1 MLCWSII
8 AFAPHGLGQEYQGKQ
23 LVRAELLAATN
34 AVVPG
39 KPFTVGLL
47 LRMAPAWHTYWKFSG
62 DAGLPSEMKWKL
74 PPGWKIGEIQWPIP
88 LKTIDPGDIQTYG
101 YENEVLLMQ
110 EITPPNVVAG
120 IGDAG
125 NVGRANHEPGSS
137 IPATTVK
144 LSADASWLVCERICI
159 PGGATLQ
166 LELPASTTSQLA
178 NTELFARY
186 RRLLPQNWPGA
197 NVATADWS
205 RVGSDLR
212 LKVTSE
218 TLANYSAVDFFPL
231 PEQSTVVGHPRI
243 ESRSKNEVVFRIP
256 IESSEK
262 NLSSMA
268 GLLVFSHQPNGE
280 DRAAWQIAT
289 PTVVSAARPAPV
301 RGIFTFLL
309 FGFLGGIILNLM
321 PCVLPVI
328 SLKIFGFIQQAGQS
342 RQKILR
348 SGVAFTIGIFAWF
361 ITLALLLIALKAAG
375 RDVTWGGFQFTNAYF
390 VLALSVIVLVFALN
404 LFGVFEISLPQSMTR
419 GLLSTTERKD
429 DLGSFF
435 QGVFAT
441 VLATPCTAPFL
452 GTALG
457 FAFSQSPAII
467 LSMFVAIAA
476 GMSAPYLLLSAQP
489 AWLRLLPKPGPWMLH
504 VKQFMGFLLLATLLF
519 LLYVL
524 GAQRGLEGAIWASCF
539 LLVISVACWMKG
551 AFVVPTA
558 SVLKRSVVLVLMLV
572 LVFMS
577 GIYFIGD
584 KFHSGNIASAD
595 SRLRG
600 DWQAFT
606 PERLQTELEQGRF
619 VFVDFTAA
627 WCLTCKFN
635 EASVLESAEVRQ
647 AFQRHRIV
655 KMKADW
661 TNGDPA
667 ITKLLQHFG
676 RPGVP
681 LYVLYP
687 GKNDEPIVFPELLTK
702 SMVLEKLET
711 SAPHN
716 KATGMPR
723 ISVSSVVN
731 APAEKVW
738 AVIRRFDAVVDWLP
752 FVKSSP
758 IEDGGDPTRVGC
770 IRVLTQT
777 DGEVFREVLVALSDA
792 ERSYSYT
799 FVSSPVPVR
808 NHQTTLHVLPI
819 TDGDRSYVEWSSRFE
834 IDPECEAQL
843 VDLMNRNFLAG
854 LRNLAEKFNRDRAA
868 SP

>member
-1 MLCWSII
+1 MRLALRVAIGALLCWSIV

-23 LVRAELLAATN
+23 LVRAKLLADTN

-39 KPFTVGLL
+39 KSFTVGLL
-47 LRMAPAWHTYWKFSG
+47 LRIAPAWHTYWKFSG
-62 DAGLPSEMKWKL
+62 DAGLPSELKWKL
-74 PPGWKIGEIQWPIP
+74 PAGWKIGEIQWPIP

-110 EITPPNVVAG
+110 EIASPTKL
-120 IGDAG
+120 D
-125 NVGRANHEPGSS
+125 SS
-137 IPATTVK
+137 SVK

-166 LELPASTTSQLA
+166 LELPVSTASQPA
-178 NTELFARY
+178 NTELFTRY

-197 NVATADWS
+197 NVAKADWS

-218 TLANYSAVDFFPL
+218 SLASYPAFDFFPL
-231 PEQSTVVGHPRI
+231 PEQNTVVGHPRI
-243 ESRSKNEVVFRIP
+243 ESRNKNKIVFRIP

-268 GLLVFSHQPNGE
+268 GLVVLSHQPNGE

-289 PTVVSAARPAPV
+289 PPAVSAARPGPAPV

-309 FGFLGGIILNLM
+309 FGFIGGIILNLM

-348 SGVAFTIGIFAWF
+348 SGIAFAIGIFAWF
-361 ITLALLLIALKAAG
+361 IALALLLIALKAAG

-390 VLALSVIVLVFALN
+390 VLVLSVIVLVFALN

-429 DLGSFF
+429 HLGSFF

-457 FAFSQSPAII
+457 FAFSQSSAII
-467 LSMFVAIAA
+467 LSMFVAVAA

-489 AWLRLLPKPGPWMLH
+489 AWLRFLPRPGPWMLH

-551 AFVVPTA
+551 AFVLPTSSA
-558 SVLKRSVVLVLMLV
+558 AKRSITLVLMLV
-572 LVFMS
+572 LVFAS
-577 GIYFIGD
+577 GIYFIGN
-584 KFHSGNIASAD
+584 KFHSANIASAD
-595 SRLRG
+595 SRLQG

-606 PERLQTELEQGRF
+606 PERLQGELEQSRV

-635 EASVLESAEVRQ
+635 EASVLESTEVRQ
-647 AFQRHRIV
+647 AFQRHGIV
-655 KMKADW
+655 KLKADW
-661 TNGDPA
+661 TNGDPV

-687 GKNDEPIVFPELLTK
+687 GIKEEPIVFPELLTK
-702 SMVLEKLET
+702 SMLLEKLEK
-711 SAPHN
+711 SA
-716 KATGMPR
+716 R
-723 ISVSSVVN
+723 
-731 APAEKVW
+731 
-738 AVIRRFDAVVDWLP
+738 
-752 FVKSSP
+752 
-758 IEDGGDPTRVGC
+758 
-770 IRVLTQT
+770 Q
-777 DGEVFREVLVALSDA
+777 VAS
-792 ERSYSYT
+792 
-799 FVSSPVPVR
+799 
-808 NHQTTLHVLPI
+808 Q
-819 TDGDRSYVEWSSRFE
+819 
-834 IDPECEAQL
+834 
-843 VDLMNRNFLAG
+843 
-854 LRNLAEKFNRDRAA
+854 
-868 SP
+868 

>member
-1 MLCWSII
+1 MRVASRFAACWSLCLSIT
-8 AFAPHGLGQEYQGKQ
+8 AFAPHGLGQEYQGRQ
-23 LVRAELLAATN
+23 LVKAELLADTN

-62 DAGLPSEMKWKL
+62 DAGLPTELKWKL
-74 PPGWKIGEIQWPIP
+74 LPGWKIGEIQWPIP

-110 EITPPNVVAG
+110 EITPPTKL
-120 IGDAG
+120 D
-125 NVGRANHEPGSS
+125 SS
-137 IPATTVK
+137 SVK

-159 PGGATLQ
+159 PGGATSQ
-166 LELPASTTSQLA
+166 LELPVSTTSQPA

-186 RRLLPQNWPGA
+186 RRLLPQNWPGV
-197 NVATADWS
+197 NVATADWG

-218 TLANYSAVDFFPL
+218 TLARYPAIDFFPL

-243 ESRSKNEVVFRIP
+243 ESRNKNGVVFRIP

-268 GLLVFSHQPNGE
+268 GLVVFSHQPNGE

-309 FGFLGGIILNLM
+309 FGFIGGIILNLM

-361 ITLALLLIALKAAG
+361 IGLALLLIALKATG

-390 VLALSVIVLVFALN
+390 VLVLSVIVLVFALN

-419 GLLSTTERKD
+419 GLLSTAERKG

-489 AWLRLLPKPGPWMLH
+489 AWLRFLPKPGPWMLH

-539 LLVISVACWMKG
+539 LLIISVACWMKG
-551 AFVVPTA
+551 AFVLPTA
-558 SVLKRSVVLVLMLV
+558 SVAKRSVVLVLMLV
-572 LVFMS
+572 LVFAS
-577 GIYFIGD
+577 GIYFIGN
-584 KFHSGNIASAD
+584 KFHSANIASAD

-606 PERLQTELEQGRF
+606 PERLQAELEQGRF
-619 VFVDFTAA
+619 VFMDFTAA

-647 AFQRHRIV
+647 AFQRHGIV
-655 KMKADW
+655 KLKADW

-687 GKNDEPIVFPELLTK
+687 GKNEEPIVFPELLTK

-711 SAPHN
+711 SA
-716 KATGMPR
+716 R
-723 ISVSSVVN
+723 SV
-731 APAEKVW
+731 
-738 AVIRRFDAVVDWLP
+738 
-752 FVKSSP
+752 
-758 IEDGGDPTRVGC
+758 
-770 IRVLTQT
+770 
-777 DGEVFREVLVALSDA
+777 
-792 ERSYSYT
+792 
-799 FVSSPVPVR
+799 
-808 NHQTTLHVLPI
+808 
-819 TDGDRSYVEWSSRFE
+819 
-834 IDPECEAQL
+834 
-843 VDLMNRNFLAG
+843 
-854 LRNLAEKFNRDRAA
+854 A
-868 SP
+868 SQ